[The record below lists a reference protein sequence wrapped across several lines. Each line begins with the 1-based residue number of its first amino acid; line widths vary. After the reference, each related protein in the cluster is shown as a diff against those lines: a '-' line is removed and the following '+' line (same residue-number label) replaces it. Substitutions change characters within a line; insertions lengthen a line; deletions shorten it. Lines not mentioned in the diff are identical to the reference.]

1 VRTLADVAI
10 VYTHEGST
18 FILTIG
24 ILCFVSDLAYIALL
38 AWARMHPEAL
48 ETGVD
53 TRLVHA

>member
-1 VRTLADVAI
+1 MRTLADPPG
-10 VYTHEGST
+10 EP
-18 FILTIG
+18 IG
-24 ILCFVSDLAYIALL
+24 ILCFVFDLAHIALL